1 MTDTSSIL
9 ELEKELEEDLE
20 KHLNEY
26 LPEPII
32 NSELILFNNSKILKT
47 ISENNINKLSK
58 NKTPHGFINP
68 SKDEEKI
75 PLKRLERLYNKLV
88 FLKEIP
94 KYNDSHIEEIEDLRN
109 EYTKLENSLEKG
121 LQKRKRDIR
130 NRIKDLSSMTF
141 MYRDPDYFGEM
152 ILMLINNIL
161 KRPNF
166 SGYSYKNEMKSLAI
180 EHILKYTWRF
190 APYKQSK
197 ISGQYVSAFTYIS
210 TICFNA
216 FVATIN
222 NQNKEIKKSKADF
235 METQKFKYS
244 SIRSSKVVPECSSI
258 DKNVKIINIKNKL
271 IDEIKKI
278 SLDSKDILVQY
289 PEDYKIDMEEYKEI
303 TEYSDSNNI
312 NLSLERIIVEP
323 N

>member
-1 MTDTSSIL
+1 MTNTSSIL

-20 KHLNEY
+20 KHLKAY

-47 ISENNINKLSK
+47 IRENNINKLSK
-58 NKTPHGFINP
+58 NKTPYGFINP
-68 SKDEEKI
+68 AKNEKKI

-88 FLKEIP
+88 FLTEIP
-94 KYNDSHIEEIEDLRN
+94 KYNDSHIEEICNLRD
-109 EYTKLENSLEKG
+109 EYIKLENSLEKG

-130 NRIKDLSSMTF
+130 NKIKDLSSNTF
-141 MYRDPDYFGEM
+141 MNRDPDYFGEM
-152 ILMLINNIL
+152 ILTLINNIL

-222 NQNKEIKKSKADF
+222 SQNKEIKKSKEDF

-244 SIRSSKVVPECSSI
+244 SIKSSKLVPECSVV
-258 DKNVKIINIKNKL
+258 DKNVKIVNIKNKL

-278 SLDSKDILVQY
+278 PLDSKDILVQY
-289 PEDYKIDMEEYKEI
+289 PENYKINMDEYKEI
-303 TEYSDSNNI
+303 TGYSDNNNI
-312 NLSLERIIVEP
+312 NLSLERISIES